1 MNRILF
7 NVEELDADGR
17 ATFGGVRAE
26 HVLTVLHGEV
36 GQALKTGVVDGLI
49 GTGVIERIEGEMV
62 TVKCVH
68 DREAPP
74 PWIDLILAP
83 PRPRAMKRL
92 LPQLAAMG
100 VGRIVLVGAAKVEKA
115 FWGAQ
120 LLKEAI
126 YRPLLV
132 DGLMQAGTTAL
143 PTIQIERAF
152 GRWLDGGR
160 FEEEFGGQK
169 DRIVA
174 HPSGVKEFKV
184 DKVVKAD
191 KVDKE
196 FKVDKVVK
204 ADKVDKEFKVDKVVK
219 VDKVDKVVND
229 SKDSKDPNDLK
240 DPKDLKDP
248 NDLNDLNS
256 AMGRPI
262 LAIGPEG
269 GWTDDEVTRLEAHG
283 FRRMSLGPRILR
295 TDTATIALLARLMP
309 EADAFSS
316 TTKET

>member
-7 NVEELDADGR
+7 NADELDADGH

-26 HVLTVLHGEV
+26 HVLTILHGEV
-36 GQALKTGVVDGLI
+36 GQTLKTGVVDGLI
-49 GTGVIERIEGEMV
+49 GMGVIERIEGEMV

-74 PWIDLILAP
+74 PWIDLVLAP

-120 LLKEAI
+120 LLKEEI

-152 GRWLDGGR
+152 GRWLEGGR
-160 FEEEFGGQK
+160 FEEQFGGQN

-174 HPSGVKEFKV
+174 HPSGISKV
-184 DKVVKAD
+184 DKVL
-191 KVDKE
+191 
-196 FKVDKVVK
+196 
-204 ADKVDKEFKVDKVVK
+204 
-219 VDKVDKVVND
+219 ND
-229 SKDSKDPNDLK
+229 VK

-248 NDLNDLNS
+248 NDLKS
-256 AMGRPI
+256 AMGRPV

-269 GWTDDEVTRLEAHG
+269 GWTDDEVSRLEAHG

-316 TTKET
+316 TTQGELT